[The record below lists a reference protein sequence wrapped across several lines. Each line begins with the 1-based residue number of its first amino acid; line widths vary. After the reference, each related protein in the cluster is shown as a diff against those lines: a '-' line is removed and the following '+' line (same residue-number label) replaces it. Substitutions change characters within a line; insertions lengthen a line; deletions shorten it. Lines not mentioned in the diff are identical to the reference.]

1 MLSSIMA
8 SLRREARFVLRE
20 RAMRLWLLVALAVS
34 VIAVSAGSV
43 EVAAQRA
50 TIERLLTAD
59 RADRAAQLAQQSE
72 WGSAAYYASHL
83 TYDPPSAL
91 AFAALGERD
100 TMPWKHRIRML
111 ALEGQIHEADVANPE
126 LALVGRFDLAFVAA
140 FLLPLL
146 VIVALHD
153 LRARERQA
161 GRLELLMSLSDGRLW
176 ALRGGLRGMAIGV
189 CVSLPGLVGGV
200 ISGAPWAALAALAAV
215 VLLHAAFWT
224 VVCVVA
230 AAAARSAAVVL
241 SVLIALWWSTAVL
254 LPATAAA
261 MIERSVS
268 LPAGGGIVLLQR
280 EAVNDAWDLPKDT
293 TMSAFVASYP
303 QWTAHTTVSRPF
315 EWKWYYAFQEVGDLR
330 AAPLSDARRR
340 GIAERHRLAGRWA
353 WASPSALVERALQR
367 LAGTDAA
374 ASQRY
379 LDRVRAFHA
388 SLREFHYPKL
398 FLDEPFDRSRTAGLP
413 LWTPEPSPIRSRR

>member
-1 MLSSIMA
+1 MLSSIMG
-8 SLRREARFVLRE
+8 SLRREARFMLRE

-43 EVAAQRA
+43 EVAAQQA

-59 RADRAAQLAQQSE
+59 RADRAAQLAQQSD

-215 VLLHAAFWT
+215 VLLQAAFWT
-224 VVCVVA
+224 VVCVAA

-241 SVLIALWWSTAVL
+241 TVLIALWWSTAVL

-268 LPAGGGIVLLQR
+268 LPAGGEIVLLQR

-293 TMSAFVASYP
+293 TMSAFVAAYP
-303 QWTAHTTVSRPF
+303 QWAGHTAVARPF

-413 LWTPEPSPIRSRR
+413 LWTPEPLPIRSRR

>member
-1 MLSSIMA
+1 MFSSIMG
-8 SLRREARFVLRE
+8 SLRREARFMLRE
-20 RAMRLWLLVALAVS
+20 RAIRLWLLVALAAS

-50 TIERLLTAD
+50 TIDRLLTAD
-59 RADRAAQLAQQSE
+59 RADRAAQLAQQSD

-161 GRLELLMSLSDGRLW
+161 GRLELLMSLSDSRLW

-189 CVSLPGLVGGV
+189 CVLLPGLVGGV

-241 SVLIALWWSTAVL
+241 TVLIALWWSTAVL
-254 LPATAAA
+254 LPAAAGA
-261 MIERSVS
+261 AIERAVP
-268 LPAGGGIVLLQR
+268 LPAGGEIVLLQR
-280 EAVNDAWDLPKDT
+280 ETVNDAWDLPKET
-293 TMSAFVASYP
+293 TMSAFVAAYP
-303 QWTAHTTVSRPF
+303 QWAGHTAVARPF

-340 GIAERHRLAGRWA
+340 GIAERDRLAGAWA

-367 LAGTDAA
+367 VAGTDVD

-388 SLREFHYPKL
+388 ALREFHYPKL
-398 FLDEPFDRSRTAGLP
+398 FRDEPLDAARSADLPMWSPGLP
-413 LWTPEPSPIRSRR
+413 ATRARR

>member
-1 MLSSIMA
+1 MLSSIMG
-8 SLRREARFVLRE
+8 SLRREARFMLRE
-20 RAMRLWLLVALAVS
+20 RAMRLWLLVALAAS

-59 RADRAAQLAQQSE
+59 RADRAAQLAQQSD

-189 CVSLPGLVGGV
+189 CVLLPGLVGGV

-241 SVLIALWWSTAVL
+241 TVLIALWWSTAVL
-254 LPATAAA
+254 LPAAAGA
-261 MIERSVS
+261 AIERAVP
-268 LPAGGGIVLLQR
+268 LPAGGEIVLLQR
-280 EAVNDAWDLPKDT
+280 ETVNDAWDLPKET
-293 TMSAFVASYP
+293 TMSAFVAVVLRVP
-303 QWTAHTTVSRPF
+303 GGRRP
-315 EWKWYYAFQEVGDLR
+315 
-330 AAPLSDARRR
+330 ARRTVVR
-340 GIAERHRLAGRWA
+340 RPTPRHRRARSARGGLGMGVAVGAGRA
-353 WASPSALVERALQR
+353 CVAARSGDGCRCVPAL
-367 LAGTDAA
+367 
-374 ASQRY
+374 S
-379 LDRVRAFHA
+379 
-388 SLREFHYPKL
+388 
-398 FLDEPFDRSRTAGLP
+398 RSRARVPRGAARVPLP
-413 LWTPEPSPIRSRR
+413 EAVPR

>member
-8 SLRREARFVLRE
+8 SLRREARFMLRE

-189 CVSLPGLVGGV
+189 CVLLPGLVGGV

-413 LWTPEPSPIRSRR
+413 LWTPEPLPIRSRR

>member
-1 MLSSIMA
+1 MTPASIMQP
-8 SLRREARFVLRE
+8 LWREWRFMLRE
-20 RAMRLWLLVALAVS
+20 RAMRLWLLVALAAS
-34 VIAVSAGSV
+34 VVAVLAGSV

-50 TIERLLTAD
+50 AIERLLEAD
-59 RADRAAQLAQQSE
+59 RADRSAQLVRQTD
-72 WGSAAYYASHL
+72 WGGAAYYASHL

-161 GRLELLMSLSDGRLW
+161 GRHELLMSLSDGRLW
-176 ALRGGLRGMAIGV
+176 ALRGGLRGMALGV
-189 CVSLPGLVGGV
+189 CVLLPGLVAGV
-200 ISGAPWAALAALAAV
+200 IGGAPWAALAALAAV
-215 VLLHAAFWT
+215 VLLQAAFWT
-224 VVCVVA
+224 VVSVVA
-230 AAAARSAAVVL
+230 ADAARSAAVVL
-241 SVLIALWWSTAVL
+241 TALVALWWSTAVL
-254 LPATAAA
+254 LPAAAA
-261 MIERSVS
+261 AAIERSVP
-268 LPAGGGIVLLQR
+268 LPAGGDIVLLQR
-280 EAVNDAWDLPKDT
+280 ETVNDAWDLPKET
-293 TMSAFVASYP
+293 TMSAFVAVHP
-303 QWTAHTTVSRPF
+303 QWAAHTAVARPF

-340 GIAERHRLAGRWA
+340 GIAERDRLAGRWA

-367 LAGTDAA
+367 MAGTDVA

-388 SLREFHYPKL
+388 ALREFHYPKL
-398 FLDEPFDRSRTAGLP
+398 FLDEPFDMVRAAELP
-413 LWTPEPSPIRSRR
+413 VWSPTPVTRSRR

>member
-1 MLSSIMA
+1 MLSSIMG
-8 SLRREARFVLRE
+8 SLRREARFMLRE

-398 FLDEPFDRSRTAGLP
+398 FLDEPFDGSRTAGLP

>member
-1 MLSSIMA
+1 MLSSKMG
-8 SLRREARFVLRE
+8 SLRREARFMLRE

-146 VIVALHD
+146 VIVVLHD

-215 VLLHAAFWT
+215 VLLQAAFWT

-241 SVLIALWWSTAVL
+241 TVLIALWWSTAVL

-293 TMSAFVASYP
+293 TMSAFVAAYP
-303 QWTAHTTVSRPF
+303 QWAGHTAVARPF

-413 LWTPEPSPIRSRR
+413 LWTSEPLPIRSRR

>member
-293 TMSAFVASYP
+293 TMSAFAASYP

>member
-1 MLSSIMA
+1 MLSSIMG
-8 SLRREARFVLRE
+8 SLRREARFMLCE
-20 RAMRLWLLVALAVS
+20 RAMRRWLLVALAVS

-59 RADRAAQLAQQSE
+59 RADRAAQLAQQSD

-189 CVSLPGLVGGV
+189 CVLLPGLVGGV

-215 VLLHAAFWT
+215 VLLQAAFWT

-293 TMSAFVASYP
+293 TMSAFAASYP

>member
-83 TYDPPSAL
+83 TYDAPSAL

-261 MIERSVS
+261 MIERSVW
-268 LPAGGGIVLLQR
+268 LPAGGEIVLLQR

-293 TMSAFVASYP
+293 TMSAFAASYP

>member
-1 MLSSIMA
+1 MMRSSITR
-8 SLRREARFVLRE
+8 SLWREWRFMLRE
-20 RAMRLWLLVALAVS
+20 RAMRLWLWVALAAS
-34 VIAVSAGSV
+34 VIGVLAGSI
-43 EVAAQRA
+43 EVTAQRT

-59 RADRAAQLAQQSE
+59 RADRAAQLAQQSD

-161 GRLELLMSLSDGRLW
+161 GRFELLMSLSDDRLW
-176 ALRGGLRGMAIGV
+176 ALRSGLRGMAIGV
-189 CVSLPGLVGGV
+189 CVLLPGLVGGV
-200 ISGAPWAALAALAAV
+200 LGGAPWAALGVLAAV
-215 VLLHAAFWT
+215 VLLHAAFWSA
-224 VVCVVA
+224 VCVVA
-230 AAAARSAAVVL
+230 ATAARSAAVVL
-241 SVLIALWWSTAVL
+241 TALIALWWSTAVL
-254 LPATAAA
+254 LPAVAGAA
-261 MIERSVS
+261 IERAVP
-268 LPAGGGIVLLQR
+268 LPAGGEIVLLQR
-280 EAVNDAWDLPKDT
+280 ETVNDGWDLPKET
-293 TMSAFVASYP
+293 TMTAFVTAYP
-303 QWTAHTTVSRPF
+303 QWAGHTAVARPF
-315 EWKWYYAFQEVGDLR
+315 EWKWYYAFQEIGDLR
-330 AAPLSDARRR
+330 AAPLSETRRR

-353 WASPSALVERALQR
+353 WASPPALVERALQR
-367 LAGTDAA
+367 VAGTDVD

-379 LDRVRAFHA
+379 LGRVRDFHA

-398 FLDEPFDRSRTAGLP
+398 FRDEPFEPGRLSDLP
-413 LWTPEPSPIRSRR
+413 VYGPVRPR

>member
-1 MLSSIMA
+1 
-8 SLRREARFVLRE
+8 
-20 RAMRLWLLVALAVS
+20 
-34 VIAVSAGSV
+34 
-43 EVAAQRA
+43 
-50 TIERLLTAD
+50 
-59 RADRAAQLAQQSE
+59 
-72 WGSAAYYASHL
+72 
-83 TYDPPSAL
+83 
-91 AFAALGERD
+91 
-100 TMPWKHRIRML
+100 
-111 ALEGQIHEADVANPE
+111 
-126 LALVGRFDLAFVAA
+126 LVGRFDLAFVAA

-189 CVSLPGLVGGV
+189 CVLLPGLVGGV

-241 SVLIALWWSTAVL
+241 TVLIALWWSTAVL
-254 LPATAAA
+254 LPAAAGA
-261 MIERSVS
+261 AIERAVP
-268 LPAGGGIVLLQR
+268 LPAGGEIVLLQR
-280 EAVNDAWDLPKDT
+280 ETVNDAWDLPKET
-293 TMSAFVASYP
+293 TMSAFVAAYP
-303 QWTAHTTVSRPF
+303 QWAGHTAVARPF

-340 GIAERHRLAGRWA
+340 GIAERDRLAGAWA

-367 LAGTDAA
+367 VAGTDVD

-388 SLREFHYPKL
+388 ALREFHYPKL
-398 FLDEPFDRSRTAGLP
+398 FRDEPIDAARSADLPMWSPGLP
-413 LWTPEPSPIRSRR
+413 ATRARR

>member
-20 RAMRLWLLVALAVS
+20 RAMRRWLLVALAVS

-261 MIERSVS
+261 MIERSVW
-268 LPAGGGIVLLQR
+268 LPAGGEIVLLQR

-293 TMSAFVASYP
+293 TMSAFAASYP